1 MCPNFDILSNM
12 NVCSVTLART
22 VRYGAMGMLETRS
35 SSSLPRSRSRQ
46 GAGSSS
52 RQGAGSSSRTT
63 SSPLK
68 GTLKTSTMTCTSR
81 SRMLSTLGRGA
92 SPSTSGRNQ
101 MGAASSSFPGQMGC
115 LKKGQT
121 ARPSRANQLA
131 LAAPGTLLFVAIQ
144 SGLTDKEPSTN
155 QTKRAKD
162 VEPTGK
168 ESMEADEI
176 CPLVEL

>member
-1 MCPNFDILSNM
+1 
-12 NVCSVTLART
+12 
-22 VRYGAMGMLETRS
+22 
-35 SSSLPRSRSRQ
+35 
-46 GAGSSS
+46 
-52 RQGAGSSSRTT
+52 
-63 SSPLK
+63 
-68 GTLKTSTMTCTSR
+68 
-81 SRMLSTLGRGA
+81 MLSTPGRGA

-101 MGAASSSFPGQMGC
+101 TGAASSSFPGQMGC

-155 QTKRAKD
+155 QTRRAKD

-168 ESMEADEI
+168 EAWKLMRFAQ
-176 CPLVEL
+176 LVEL

>member
-12 NVCSVTLART
+12 NVFSVTLART
-22 VRYGAMGMLETRS
+22 VRYGAMGMLATRS

-46 GAGSSS
+46 GAGSST
-52 RQGAGSSSRTT
+52 RTT
-63 SSPLK
+63 SSPLR

-155 QTKRAKD
+155 QTRRAKD

-176 CPLVEL
+176 CPTSRALTFTI